1 MGRGTNREVA
11 RFHWQSLALEIDII
25 GGRGG
30 DALART
36 SPGDRGVRRKLTR
49 PVLRPGRRFYIDARP
64 TRGVDPL
71 EPDDITAPASRHN
84 VHVTRRADL
93 TDVRDWTQ
101 AELYAAVERADAE
114 DAVVVIDYGRALLY
128 LADRADVTFVPPR
141 RLGLSG
147 EPGLR
152 VRTPTVYDPETDAVS
167 RLDVDERLVAPEFDV
182 LIPALNWESRDEDSI
197 PIEPEYR
204 ERPSGS
210 PHTTGG

>member
-1 MGRGTNREVA
+1 M
-11 RFHWQSLALEIDII
+11 
-25 GGRGG
+25 
-30 DALART
+30 
-36 SPGDRGVRRKLTR
+36 
-49 PVLRPGRRFYIDARP
+49 
-64 TRGVDPL
+64 DPL
-71 EPDDITAPASRHN
+71 EPGDVTAPASRHN
-84 VHVTRRADL
+84 IHVTRRADL

-114 DAVVVIDYGRALLY
+114 DAVVVIDYGQALLY
-128 LADRADVTFVPPR
+128 LADQADVTFVPPR

-152 VRTPTVYDPETDAVS
+152 VQAPAVYDPETDAVS
-167 RLDVDERLVAPEFDV
+167 GLDVDERLVAPEFDV
-182 LIPALNWESRDEDSI
+182 LIPAFDWETQDEDSM

>member
-1 MGRGTNREVA
+1 M
-11 RFHWQSLALEIDII
+11 
-25 GGRGG
+25 
-30 DALART
+30 
-36 SPGDRGVRRKLTR
+36 
-49 PVLRPGRRFYIDARP
+49 
-64 TRGVDPL
+64 DPL
-71 EPDDITAPASRHN
+71 EPDDITAPAFRHN
-84 VHVTRRADL
+84 VYVTRRAGL

-147 EPGLR
+147 ASGPGD
-152 VRTPTVYDPETDAVS
+152 RTPAVYDPETDAAS
-167 RLDVDERLVAPEFDV
+167 GLDVDERLVSPEFDI
-182 LIPALNWESRDEDSI
+182 LIPALNWESRDEDSM